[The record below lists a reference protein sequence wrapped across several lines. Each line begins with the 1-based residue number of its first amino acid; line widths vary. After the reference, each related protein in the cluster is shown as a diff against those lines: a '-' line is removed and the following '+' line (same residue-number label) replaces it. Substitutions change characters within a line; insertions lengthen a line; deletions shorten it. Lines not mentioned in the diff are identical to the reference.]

1 MFKKFLGFVLLAAL
15 VCTCS
20 CRRSSSSGGE
30 TGTRIV
36 TDMVGRQVRVPAHIH
51 RVLGMSPMG
60 TILVYTLDP
69 SLLVG
74 WNYPPASGEK
84 ALILEPYR
92 DLPVI
97 GGWFGKDTTGNLE
110 KIVQARPD
118 VLISMG
124 DPLGTAQAERVQ
136 AQTNIPVFVLTGGLD
151 NFPAAYEKAG
161 ELLGN
166 APRAALLSGE
176 CRRAIEE
183 IKQKV
188 SGIPPEKRRRYYYA
202 EGPKGQETEP
212 GSSSHSESLNFAGG
226 VNVAAGVELQQGYG
240 HSPVSME
247 QVLRWNPE
255 IVITGYDHASSP
267 GEFYK
272 AVWTDPRWR
281 NVAAVRNREVYET
294 PQYPFC
300 WIDRPP
306 SVNRIIGIKWL
317 ANLFY
322 PELFQYDIRSETRHF
337 YQTFYQVNL
346 SEGQLDEIL
355 ATAVRKPIG
364 NAK

>member
-1 MFKKFLGFVLLAAL
+1 MFRRIVPFLLLVAL
-15 VCTCS
+15 LGVCS
-20 CRRSSSSGGE
+20 CRRASSGNRTE
-30 TGTRIV
+30 TRVV
-36 TDMVGRQVRVPAHIH
+36 TDMVGRQVRIPVQIH
-51 RVLGMSPMG
+51 RVYGMSPMG

-84 ALILEPYR
+84 ALLLEPYR
-92 DLPVI
+92 NLPVL
-97 GGWFGKDTTGNLE
+97 GGWFGKDNTGNIE
-110 KIVQARPD
+110 TIMQARPD

-136 AQTNIPVFVLTGGLD
+136 AQTHIPVFVFKGGLE
-151 NFPAAYEKAG
+151 NFPAVYEKAG
-161 ELLGN
+161 ELLGS
-166 APRAALLSGE
+166 APRAAMLAAE
-176 CRRAIEE
+176 CRRTLDE

-188 SGIPPEKRRRYYYA
+188 SNIPPEKRRRYYYA

-212 GSSSHSESLNFAGG
+212 AGSAHVESMNFAGG
-226 VNVAAGVELQQGYG
+226 LNVAAGVTEQKGYG

-255 IVITGYDHASSP
+255 VVISGYDHVSSP
-267 GEFYK
+267 GEFYTK
-272 AVWTDPRWR
+272 VWSDPRWKS
-281 NVAAVRNREVYET
+281 VAAVRTRDVYET

-317 ANLFY
+317 AKMFY
-322 PELFQYDIRSETRHF
+322 PDLFPYDMRAEAQHF
-337 YQTFYQVNL
+337 YETFYQVKL
-346 SEGQLDEIL
+346 TDAQLDEIL
-355 ATAVRKPIG
+355 ATAVRKPAG
-364 NAK
+364 RTK

>member
-1 MFKKFLGFVLLAAL
+1 
-15 VCTCS
+15 
-20 CRRSSSSGGE
+20 
-30 TGTRIV
+30 
-36 TDMVGRQVRVPAHIH
+36 
-51 RVLGMSPMG
+51 MG

-74 WNYPPASGEK
+74 WNYQPAPGEQ
-84 ALILEPYR
+84 ALLLEPYR
-92 DLPVI
+92 NLPVI

-110 KIVQARPD
+110 KIMQAHPD
-118 VLISMG
+118 VMISMG

-136 AQTNIPVFVLTGGLD
+136 AQTHIPVFVIKGGLE
-151 NFPAAYEKAG
+151 NFPAAYVKAG

-166 APRAALLSGE
+166 APRAAMLAEE
-176 CRRAIEE
+176 CRRTMEE
-183 IKQKV
+183 IRQKV
-188 SGIPPEKRRRYYYA
+188 GGIPPEKRRRYYYA

-212 GSSSHSESLNFAGG
+212 ASSSHVESMNFAGG
-226 VNVAAGVELQQGYG
+226 INVASGVAEQKGYG

-255 IVITGYDHASSP
+255 VIITGYDHSSSP

-272 AVWTDPRWR
+272 NVWTDTRWK
-281 NVAAVRNREVYET
+281 NVTAVRTRQVYET

-317 ANLFY
+317 AHVFY
-322 PELFQYDIRSETRHF
+322 PELFPYDIRNETRRFYAVF
-337 YQTFYQVNL
+337 YQLQL
-346 SEGQLDEIL
+346 SEAQLDEVL
-355 ATAVRKPIG
+355 ATAVRKPAG
-364 NAK
+364 KTKVDTE

>member
-1 MFKKFLGFVLLAAL
+1 
-15 VCTCS
+15 
-20 CRRSSSSGGE
+20 
-30 TGTRIV
+30 
-36 TDMVGRQVRVPAHIH
+36 MVGRQVRVPLQIR
-51 RVLGMSPMG
+51 RVYGMSPMG

-74 WNYPPASGEK
+74 WNYPPDAGEK
-84 ALILEPYR
+84 SLLLEPYR
-92 DLPVI
+92 NLPVL

-110 KIVQARPD
+110 KIMQSHPD

-136 AQTNIPVFVLTGGLD
+136 AQTHIPVFVITGGLE

-161 ELLGN
+161 ELLGS
-166 APRAALLSGE
+166 APRAAMLAE
-176 CRRAIEE
+176 KCRRTVDE
-183 IKQKV
+183 ISRKV
-188 SGIPPEKRRRYYYA
+188 SGIPPERRRRYYYA

-212 GSSSHSESLNFAGG
+212 GGSAHAESMNFAGG
-226 VNVAAGVELQQGYG
+226 LNVAAGVEEQKGYG

-255 IVITGYDHASSP
+255 VVITGYDHTSSP
-267 GEFYK
+267 GEFYTRI
-272 AVWTDPRWR
+272 WTDARWK

-317 ANLFY
+317 ANIFY
-322 PELFQYDIRSETRHF
+322 PELFHYDMREETRRF
-337 YQTFYQVNL
+337 YETFYQVKV
-346 SEGQLDEIL
+346 SDAQLNEIL
-355 ATAVRKPIG
+355 ATAVRKP
-364 NAK
+364 AERTK

>member
-1 MFKKFLGFVLLAAL
+1 
-15 VCTCS
+15 
-20 CRRSSSSGGE
+20 
-30 TGTRIV
+30 
-36 TDMVGRQVRVPAHIH
+36 MVGRQVRVPLQIH
-51 RVLGMSPMG
+51 RVYGMSPMG

-74 WNYPPASGEK
+74 WNYPPDAGEK
-84 ALILEPYR
+84 ALLLEPYR
-92 DLPVI
+92 NLPVL

-110 KIVQARPD
+110 KIMQSHPD

-136 AQTNIPVFVLTGGLD
+136 AQTHIPVFVIKGGLE

-161 ELLGN
+161 ELLGSV
-166 APRAALLSGE
+166 PRAAMLAEE
-176 CRRAIEE
+176 CRRTVDE
-183 IKQKV
+183 IRRKV
-188 SGIPPEKRRRYYYA
+188 SGIPPERRRRYYYA

-212 GSSSHSESLNFAGG
+212 GGSVHAESMNFAGG
-226 VNVAAGVELQQGYG
+226 LNVAAGVEEQKGYG

-255 IVITGYDHASSP
+255 VVITGYDHTSSP
-267 GEFYK
+267 GEFY
-272 AVWTDPRWR
+272 ARIWTDSRWK

-317 ANLFY
+317 ANIFY
-322 PELFQYDIRSETRHF
+322 PELFHYDMREETRLF
-337 YQTFYQVNL
+337 YQTFYQVRVSDAHLN
-346 SEGQLDEIL
+346 EIL
-355 ATAVRKPIG
+355 ATAVRKP
-364 NAK
+364 AERTK

>member
-1 MFKKFLGFVLLAAL
+1 MFRRCSMLVLFAAL
-15 VCTCS
+15 LC
-20 CRRSSSSGGE
+20 SSGCHRSASSE
-30 TGTRIV
+30 DQPGTRVV
-36 TDMVGRQVRVPAHIH
+36 TDMVGRQLRVPTHIR
-51 RVLGMSPMG
+51 RVYGMSPMG

-74 WNYPPASGEK
+74 WNYPATPGEK
-84 ALILEPYR
+84 AMLLEPYR
-92 DLPVI
+92 DLPVV

-110 KIVQARPD
+110 KIMQARPD

-124 DPLGTAQAERVQ
+124 DPMGTAQAERVQ
-136 AQTNIPVFVLTGGLD
+136 AQTNIPVFVIKGGLD

-166 APRAALLSGE
+166 VPRATMLAEE
-176 CRRAIEE
+176 CRRTVAE

-188 SGIPPEKRRRYYYA
+188 SSIPPEKRRRYYYA

-212 GSSSHSESLNFAGG
+212 GSSEHADSLNFAGG
-226 VNVAAGVELQQGYG
+226 VNVAAGVEAQQGYG

-247 QVLRWNPE
+247 QVLRWNPQV
-255 IVITGYDHASSP
+255 IITGYDHNSSP

-272 AVWTDPRWR
+272 SVWTDPRWKR
-281 NVAAVRNREVYET
+281 VDAVRTRQVFEP

-322 PELFQYDIRSETRHF
+322 PELFRYDIRNETRHF
-337 YQTFYQVNL
+337 YQTFYQLQL
-346 SEGQLDEIL
+346 SDAQLDEIL
-355 ATAVRKPIG
+355 ATAVSKPAG
-364 NAK
+364 KAR